1 LRNDE
6 SALAGALG
14 WQCFLLRKLLMISVV
29 RFLPL
34 ALLVLFALG
43 CGGRTNPY
51 SASLSGKVTIKGKDG
66 KVAPVTGGTI
76 RFLGKAPYDTVIKE
90 DGTYSVELPP
100 DEYKVSIDTEILNP
114 NDPRNK
120 MSYEKLQGGK
130 VSQATGKG
138 TMVMPKGGFSPIPEG
153 VSAGPKGKY
162 VPIPPRFADPA
173 MSGLTVK
180 VNQGKNEKDFEL
192 SW

>member
-1 LRNDE
+1 
-6 SALAGALG
+6 
-14 WQCFLLRKLLMISVV
+14 MISVV

-114 NDPRNK
+114 NRKIPT
-120 MSYEKLQGGK
+120 YGGSNAPK
-130 VSQATGKG
+130 GITGKEAI
-138 TMVMPKGGFSPIPEG
+138 KEGFSPAPEG